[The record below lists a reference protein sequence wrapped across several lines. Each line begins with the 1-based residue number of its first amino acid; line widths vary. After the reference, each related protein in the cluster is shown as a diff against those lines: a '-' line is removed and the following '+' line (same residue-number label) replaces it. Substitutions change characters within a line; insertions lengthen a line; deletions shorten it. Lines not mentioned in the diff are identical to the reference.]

1 MWYTV
6 RQLYSLDVFYYTYAP
21 CFFEGGIILDF
32 SGKELIWL
40 LFLYILGGV
49 ISVIAVLLLF
59 LTICMLFVSPD
70 KYYEKDSRF
79 YRFLIDLAAAVA
91 CWGGRLRLHITG
103 AELLPRD
110 RRILFVGNHVSNYDP
125 IVTWHAFPFAK
136 LSFISK
142 ASNFKIPW
150 FGRFIRRC
158 CFMDIDRENPR
169 NAIVTIN
176 RAAELLKNQE
186 VSVGVYP
193 EGTRSKSAELLP
205 FHNGVFKIAQKANS
219 DIAVISLTGTQNIHK
234 NYPWRKT
241 DVYVDVLEIISA
253 DEIKGVKTDVI
264 GSRVEA
270 LLRENKRKRSNV

>member
-6 RQLYSLDVFYYTYAP
+6 EDRFMWMVIHNILMPPFIGGLL
-21 CFFEGGIILDF
+21 FFKF
-32 SGKELIWL
+32 AGKELVKL
-40 LFLYILGGV
+40 LFLYIFGG
-49 ISVIAVLLLF
+49 IIGAIAVLLLF

-70 KYYEKDSRF
+70 RYYEKDSRF

-91 CWGGRLRLHITG
+91 CLGGRLRLHITG
-103 AELLPRD
+103 ADLLPKD
-110 RRILFVGNHVSNYDP
+110 KRILYVGNHVSNYDP

-136 LSFISK
+136 LSYISK

-176 RAAELLKNQE
+176 RAADLLKNQE

-193 EGTRSKSAELLP
+193 EGTRSKSTELLP

-219 DIAVISLTGTQNIHK
+219 DIAVISLTGTENIHK
-234 NYPWRKT
+234 NFPWRRT
-241 DVYVDVLEIISA
+241 DVYVDVLEIIPA

-270 LLRENKRKRSNV
+270 LLRENKRKRANV

>member
-6 RQLYSLDVFYYTYAP
+6 DDRFMRMVIHNILMPPFIGGLLFFYFA
-21 CFFEGGIILDF
+21 
-32 SGKELIWL
+32 GKELVVL
-40 LFLYILGGV
+40 LFLYIFGG
-49 ISVIAVLLLF
+49 IIGAIAVLLLF

-70 KYYEKDSRF
+70 RYYEKDSRF

-91 CWGGRLRLHITG
+91 CFGGRLRLHITG
-103 AELLPRD
+103 ADLLPKNK
-110 RRILFVGNHVSNYDP
+110 RILYAGNHVSNYDP

-136 LSFISK
+136 LSYISK

-176 RAAELLKNQE
+176 RAADLLKNQE

-193 EGTRSKSAELLP
+193 EGTRSKSTELLP

-219 DIAVISLTGTQNIHK
+219 DIAVISLTGTENIHK
-234 NYPWRKT
+234 NFPWRRT
-241 DVYVDVLEIISA
+241 DVYVDVLEIIPA

-270 LLRENKRKRSNV
+270 LLRENKRKRTNV

>member
-6 RQLYSLDVFYYTYAP
+6 EDRFMWMVIHNILMPPFIGGLLFFYFA
-21 CFFEGGIILDF
+21 
-32 SGKELIWL
+32 GKELVVL
-40 LFLYILGGV
+40 LFLYIFGG
-49 ISVIAVLLLF
+49 IIGAIAVLLLF

-70 KYYEKDSRF
+70 RYYEKDSRF

-91 CWGGRLRLHITG
+91 CLGGRLRLHITG
-103 AELLPRD
+103 ADLLPKNK
-110 RRILFVGNHVSNYDP
+110 RILYVGNHVSNYDP

-136 LSFISK
+136 LSYISK

-176 RAAELLKNQE
+176 RAADLLKNQE

-193 EGTRSKSAELLP
+193 EGTRSKSTELLP

-219 DIAVISLTGTQNIHK
+219 DIAVISLTGTENIHK
-234 NYPWRKT
+234 NFPWRRT
-241 DVYVDVLEIISA
+241 DVYVDVLEIIPA

-270 LLRENKRKRSNV
+270 LLRENKRKRTNA

>member
-1 MWYTV
+1 MPPFV
-6 RQLYSLDVFYYTYAP
+6 GGLL
-21 CFFEGGIILDF
+21 FFKF
-32 SGKELIWL
+32 AGKELVEL
-40 LFLYILGGV
+40 LFLYIFGG
-49 ISVIAVLLLF
+49 IIGAIALLLLF

-70 KYYEKDSRF
+70 RYYEKDSRF

-91 CWGGRLRLHITG
+91 CLGGRLRLHITG
-103 AELLPRD
+103 ADLLPKNK
-110 RRILFVGNHVSNYDP
+110 RILYVGNHVSNYDP

-136 LSFISK
+136 LSYISK

-176 RAAELLKNQE
+176 RAADLLKNQE

-193 EGTRSKSAELLP
+193 EGTRSKSTELLP

-219 DIAVISLTGTQNIHK
+219 DIAVISLTGTENIHK
-234 NYPWRKT
+234 NFPWRRT
-241 DVYVDVLEIISA
+241 DVYVDVLEIIPA

-270 LLRENKRKRSNV
+270 LLRENKRKRANV

>member
-1 MWYTV
+1 MWYTGEDRFMRMV
-6 RQLYSLDVFYYTYAP
+6 IHNILMLPFVGGLL
-21 CFFEGGIILDF
+21 FFKF
-32 SGKELIWL
+32 AGKELVEL
-40 LFLYILGGV
+40 LFLYIFGG
-49 ISVIAVLLLF
+49 IIGAIAVLLLF

-70 KYYEKDSRF
+70 RYYEKDSRF

-91 CWGGRLRLHITG
+91 CLGGRLRLHITG
-103 AELLPRD
+103 ADLLPKD
-110 RRILFVGNHVSNYDP
+110 KRILYVGNHVSNYDP

-136 LSFISK
+136 LSYISK

-176 RAAELLKNQE
+176 RAADLLKNQE

-193 EGTRSKSAELLP
+193 EGTRSKSTELLP

-219 DIAVISLTGTQNIHK
+219 DIAVISLTGTENIHK
-234 NYPWRKT
+234 NFPWRRT
-241 DVYVDVLEIISA
+241 DVYVDVLEIIPA

-270 LLRENKRKRSNV
+270 LLRENKRKRTNV

>member
-6 RQLYSLDVFYYTYAP
+6 EDRFMWMVIHNILMPPFIGGLLFFYFA
-21 CFFEGGIILDF
+21 
-32 SGKELIWL
+32 GKELVVL
-40 LFLYILGGV
+40 LFLYIFGG
-49 ISVIAVLLLF
+49 IIGAIAVLLLF

-70 KYYEKDSRF
+70 RYYEKDSRF

-91 CWGGRLRLHITG
+91 CLGGRLRLHITG
-103 AELLPRD
+103 ADLLPKNK
-110 RRILFVGNHVSNYDP
+110 RILYVGNHVSNYDP

-136 LSFISK
+136 LSYISK

-176 RAAELLKNQE
+176 RAADLLKNQE

-193 EGTRSKSAELLP
+193 EGTRSKSTELLP

-219 DIAVISLTGTQNIHK
+219 DIAVISLTGTENIHK
-234 NYPWRKT
+234 NFPWRRT
-241 DVYVDVLEIISA
+241 DVYVDVLEIIPA

-270 LLRENKRKRSNV
+270 LLRENKRKRTNV

>member
-1 MWYTV
+1 MWYTGEDRFMRMV
-6 RQLYSLDVFYYTYAP
+6 IHNILMPPFIGGLLFFYFA
-21 CFFEGGIILDF
+21 
-32 SGKELIWL
+32 GKELVVL
-40 LFLYILGGV
+40 LFLYIFGG
-49 ISVIAVLLLF
+49 IIGAIALLLLF

-70 KYYEKDSRF
+70 RYYEKDSRF

-91 CWGGRLRLHITG
+91 CLGGRLRLHITG
-103 AELLPRD
+103 ADLLPKNK
-110 RRILFVGNHVSNYDP
+110 RILYVGNHVSNYDP

-136 LSFISK
+136 LSYISK

-176 RAAELLKNQE
+176 RAADLLKNQE

-193 EGTRSKSAELLP
+193 EGTRSKSTELLP

-219 DIAVISLTGTQNIHK
+219 DIAVISLTGTENIHK
-234 NYPWRKT
+234 NFPWRRT
-241 DVYVDVLEIISA
+241 DVYVDVLEIIPA

-270 LLRENKRKRSNV
+270 LLRENKRKRTNV